1 MRSAA
6 LAAISAGLLA
16 IGGWVYAQQQPPPT
30 TQMLPPSRQVVPL
43 PAPGNGTVMTG
54 PDIGV
59 RIEGSTEGRV
69 IGTLVVRA
77 KDGTWVPVQL
87 GRAGLHRLD
96 TN

>member
-1 MRSAA
+1 MRRAVI
-6 LAAISAGLLA
+6 AAISAGVLA
-16 IGGWVYAQQQPPPT
+16 IGGWVYAQQQPPPG
-30 TQMLPPSRQVVPL
+30 TQILPPARQVVPV
-43 PAPGNGTVMTG
+43 PTPGNGTVMTG

-87 GRAGLHRLD
+87 GRAGVHRLE